1 MFAHAPLARSLLTL
15 AGSTSGETSIT
26 GSDWKLLLLRAR
38 RSAPLQRA
46 DHIGLPELQGSMAPG
61 DRR

>member
-1 MFAHAPLARSLLTL
+1 MHPWLARSLTL

-38 RSAPLQRA
+38 RSAPLLRA
-46 DHIGLPELQGSMAPG
+46 DHISGLPELQGSMAPS